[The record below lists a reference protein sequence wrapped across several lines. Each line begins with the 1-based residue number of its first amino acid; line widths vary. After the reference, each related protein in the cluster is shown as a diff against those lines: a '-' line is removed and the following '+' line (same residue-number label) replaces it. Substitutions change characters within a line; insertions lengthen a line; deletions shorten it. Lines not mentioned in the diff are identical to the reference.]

1 MWQTIFPVE
10 IKGNYWELSV
20 LGPGA
25 PVALA
30 RAHTHTHTE
39 IETLAKRDRGTN
51 KKAEESCFS
60 FPPHTLGD
68 KNEKDRYRHGGGTA
82 LTPTSDFK
90 KKKKRPSS
98 LLCICAALLYGC
110 WPFY

>member
-60 FPPHTLGD
+60 PPTLWEIKMKKIDIATEG
-68 KNEKDRYRHGGGTA
+68 ERH
-82 LTPTSDFK
+82 
-90 KKKKRPSS
+90 
-98 LLCICAALLYGC
+98 
-110 WPFY
+110 